1 MATVL
6 DACAVIAFLRDEPGA
21 EVVEAALADAESAA
35 FIHAV
40 NLAEVYYAVARDAD
54 EDAADDAVRTLL
66 ADVGLSVCRDLDEE
80 FCSEVGRLGAYV
92 RSHRWRISLAD
103 CFCLATARRLGAG
116 VLTTDATEF
125 RRLIPLGVCPIQIIN
140 EQPTSGT

>member
-21 EVVEAALADAESAA
+21 EVVEAALADEESAA
-35 FIHAV
+35 SIHAV
-40 NLAEVYYAVARDAD
+40 NLAEVYYAVARDED
-54 EDAADDAVRTLL
+54 EETADDAIRTLL
-66 ADVGLSVCRDLDEE
+66 TDAGLSVCRDLDEG
-80 FCSEVGRLGAYV
+80 FCSEVGRLRAYV

-103 CFCLATARRLGAG
+103 CFCLATARRLDAS

-125 RRLIPLGVCPIQIIN
+125 QRLIPLGLCPIQIIN
-140 EQPTSGT
+140 EQAA

>member
-1 MATVL
+1 MDTVL

-21 EVVEAALADAESAA
+21 AVVEAVLAAEESAA
-35 FIHAV
+35 SIHAV
-40 NLAEVYYAVARDAD
+40 NLAEVYYAIARDAD
-54 EDAADDAVRTLL
+54 EETAEKSIRNLL
-66 ADVGLSVCRDLDEE
+66 TGTSLAVCRDLDEG
-80 FCSEVGRLGAYV
+80 FCSEVGRLRAYV

-125 RRLIPLGVCPIQIIN
+125 QRLIPLGVCPIRIIN
-140 EQPTSGT
+140 EPLSPGT